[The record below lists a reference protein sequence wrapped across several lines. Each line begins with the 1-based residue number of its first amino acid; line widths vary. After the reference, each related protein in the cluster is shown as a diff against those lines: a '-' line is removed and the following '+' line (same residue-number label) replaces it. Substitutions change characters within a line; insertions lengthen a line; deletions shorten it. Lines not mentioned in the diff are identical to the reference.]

1 MNDHQKERFALKM
14 VRSMF
19 NTVTGK
25 RINILGFAFKKD
37 TGDTRET
44 AAAYICKYLLEER
57 AVVSVYDPKVKDEEM
72 WKEFE
77 YTLGVSEKTFPDL
90 KKFIYRV
97 DDVYESCVGC
107 HAVAVMT
114 EWDMFKTLDY
124 QRIYETMVRRREKKS
139 PCILCVCVCVCCMLC
154 ALCSVLCALCSV
166 TCAIA
171 NTNVAF
177 FLSASPSA
185 SFSSTSSSRPSCST
199 AVTSSTTTPSAP
211 LASRCTRSGRHG
223 TCRSCKVVATCTLSC
238 TLSCTLM

>member
-139 PCILCVCVCVCCMLC
+139 PCILCVYVLCVVCCVLC

-166 TCAIA
+166 LCD
-171 NTNVAF
+171 V
-177 FLSASPSA
+177 
-185 SFSSTSSSRPSCST
+185 CY
-199 AVTSSTTTPSAP
+199 
-211 LASRCTRSGRHG
+211 C
-223 TCRSCKVVATCTLSC
+223 
-238 TLSCTLM
+238 